1 MQHTAAK
8 LWRCLCCEIYLPFGP
23 GTDAMRMHSAG
34 KRHQKRLSVWTA
46 TQRRNGRPASTQV
59 LLPHVASMLQ
69 DSDMR
74 TTAEMAHYR
83 RAAPLHTVGDVNALQ
98 SGRAHAEAEVRCAV
112 GQMLHVICHAHGES
126 DGSRDLGAAYAGR
139 SRLWAV
145 AGSGSS
151 SPDLTD
157 GDDVASVVEDLV
169 ASVVQQQAPYLAQH
183 VRGKRVRGKRQS
195 SCKRKAK
202 RRIAERDAAA
212 SASTA
217 SAAGTSTE
225 TCGGWPELEVE
236 G

>member
-1 MQHTAAK
+1 M
-8 LWRCLCCEIYLPFGP
+8 
-23 GTDAMRMHSAG
+23 
-34 KRHQKRLSVWTA
+34 
-46 TQRRNGRPASTQV
+46 
-59 LLPHVASMLQ
+59 
-69 DSDMR
+69 
-74 TTAEMAHYR
+74 
-83 RAAPLHTVGDVNALQ
+83 
-98 SGRAHAEAEVRCAV
+98 RCAV
-112 GQMLHVICHAHGES
+112 GQMLHVICNAHGES

-169 ASVVQQQAPYLAQH
+169 ASVVQQQAPYLAQ
-183 VRGKRVRGKRQS
+183 RRRGKRQS